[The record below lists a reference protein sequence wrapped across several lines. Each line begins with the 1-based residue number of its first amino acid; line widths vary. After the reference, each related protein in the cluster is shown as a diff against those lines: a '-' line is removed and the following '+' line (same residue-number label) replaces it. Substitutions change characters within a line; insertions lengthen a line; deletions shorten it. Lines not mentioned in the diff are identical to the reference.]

1 MTIPTDPTKPIT
13 AEAQD
18 LGIAIDTLKKR
29 LDAIDSSK
37 RIEYE
42 NLLDILI
49 QRRRALTER
58 LDAMPNTDPGIRRGS
73 GGSAIPCSAV
83 ACGPLPVWKRT
94 RNNCRLPAKRVG
106 A

>member
-29 LDAIDSSK
+29 LDAIDNSK

-58 LDAMPNTDPGIRRGS
+58 LDAMPDTDPGSLPADITREVAELKR
-73 GGSAIPCSAV
+73 AV
-83 ACGPLPVWKRT
+83 AQIAD
-94 RNNCRLPAKRVG
+94 RLQRQ
-106 A
+106 

>member
-1 MTIPTDPTKPIT
+1 MTIPTVPTKPIA

-58 LDAMPNTDPGIRRGS
+58 LDAMPNTDPGSLPTDITREVAELKR
-73 GGSAIPCSAV
+73 AV
-83 ACGPLPVWKRT
+83 TQIAD
-94 RNNCRLPAKRVG
+94 RL
-106 A
+106 